1 VRDLELFVN
10 CIVLKS
16 FKLYQVVSDC
26 FKVVVEVLVGVGVDV
41 IKGVDVVKKFIF
53 GLLIDFDLV
62 GVYNVGA
69 L

>member
-10 CIVLKS
+10 CIVLKG

-41 IKGVDVVKKFIF
+41 IKGVDVVQNFIF
-53 GLLIDFDLV
+53 GLLIYFYLV
-62 GVYNVGA
+62 GVYNVCA